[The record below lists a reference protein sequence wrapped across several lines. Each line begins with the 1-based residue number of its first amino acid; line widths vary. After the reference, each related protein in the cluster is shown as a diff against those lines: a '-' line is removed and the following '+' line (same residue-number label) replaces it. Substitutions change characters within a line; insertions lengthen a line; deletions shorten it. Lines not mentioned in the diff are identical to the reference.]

1 VYTKV
6 VRRCVQ
12 NGTTTSVYYGTIHLK
27 ASEVLAD
34 IVSEVGQR
42 AFIGKVCMDR
52 NSPDYYIESTESA
65 IAETEQFI
73 NLVKRRKN
81 HLITPIVTP
90 RFVPSCSSE
99 LMLALGELANKYD
112 VPIQSHISENKNE
125 VSWVGQLHPDH
136 NSYSNVYAAHGLLTN
151 RSIMAH
157 GVHLTDDELKI
168 FKENEASVSHCPVSN
183 FSLCSGT
190 LCVRNVLEH
199 DIKLGLGTDVSGG
212 YATSML
218 DVIRQSIIAATSV
231 HFNNAKYAPLSW
243 QEAFFLATVGGSQV
257 INMPD
262 KLGNFL
268 PGKFFDALIIDPYV
282 IGSPFDVFE
291 KDTLSQIF
299 QKFIFLGDDRNII
312 EVYVNGKKI
321 VPL

>member
-1 VYTKV
+1 LT
-6 VRRCVQ
+6 
-12 NGTTTSVYYGTIHLK
+12 
-27 ASEVLAD
+27 D
-34 IVSEVGQR
+34 IVSDVGQR

-52 NSPDYYIESTESA
+52 NSPDYYIESTESS

-73 NLVKRRKN
+73 NLVKSKN
-81 HLITPIVTP
+81 NSLITPIVTP
-90 RFVPSCSSE
+90 RFVPSCTSE
-99 LMLALGELANKYD
+99 LMFALGKLASKHD

-136 NSYSNVYAAHGLLTN
+136 DSYSSVYAAHGLLTD
-151 RSIMAH
+151 RTIMAH

-168 FKENEASVSHCPVSN
+168 FKEKGAAVSHCPVSN

-212 YATSML
+212 YTTSLLEVM
-218 DVIRQSIIAATSV
+218 RQTIIAANVV
-231 HFNNAKYAPLSW
+231 HFNDSKYAPLSW
-243 QEAFFLATVGGSQV
+243 QEAFFLATVGGSRV

-268 PGKFFDALIIDPYV
+268 PGKFFDALIIDPFV
-282 IGSPFDVFE
+282 TKSPFSVFE
-291 KDTLSQIF
+291 ADTLSEIF
-299 QKFIFLGDDRNII
+299 QKFIFLGDDRNIV
-312 EVYVNGKKI
+312 EVYVNGKKK
-321 VPL
+321 LYH